1 MLFEL
6 KKNREAD
13 KKSRDA
19 HFFSE
24 IQRLVRE
31 VHGFDAIAVSIG
43 PGMFT
48 SLRVGL
54 SLAKGFAIARGT
66 PVVAVNTLDVIG
78 IPLGFVNHHV
88 LAVINAYHDEIYAAL
103 YSNGERLSD
112 YLLTTP
118 EKIGDLIHGTTYIVG
133 SGVSVIKEGR
143 TAFKRSEV
151 IFVDDTFLLPD
162 ASKTVALALPRI
174 EDGRFDDP
182 ERLEPFYIKK
192 TDAEKHYDTTHQV

>member
-24 IQRLVRE
+24 IQRLVRD

-54 SLAKGFAIARGT
+54 SLAKGFALACGT
-66 PVVAVNTLDVIG
+66 PVVAVNTLDAIG
-78 IPLGFVNHHV
+78 IPLGFMEHHV

-103 YSNGERLSD
+103 YKNGERMSD
-112 YLLTTP
+112 YLLMTP
-118 EKIGDLIHGTTYIVG
+118 DTIGDLIQGTTYIVG
-133 SGVSVIKEGR
+133 SGVSVIKKAR
-143 TAFKRSEV
+143 TALKSSGV
-151 IFVDDTFLLPD
+151 IFIDDAFLLPD
-162 ASKTVALALPRI
+162 ASKIVALALPRI
-174 EDGRFDDP
+174 EAGTFDDP